1 MDDWRNAIAKELT
14 VLKGAINL
22 TIDGAWF
29 VQDQKA
35 NNGMSNDAQKCDEL
49 ICGMKSIVQTLSDYV
64 RLYLCNYMHEYLK
77 LQLMYNHCGCESST
91 CDYDPDAVVLPERN
105 TQESLSDAAIQLFIP
120 YAKILTGGNTL
131 DCKAAFPDSP
141 DCGQQKQS

>member
-1 MDDWRNAIAKELT
+1 MDNWRTAIAEELS

-35 NNGMSNDAQKCDEL
+35 NNGMNNDAQKCDEL

-64 RLYLCNYMHEYLK
+64 R
-77 LQLMYNHCGCESST
+77 S
-91 CDYDPDAVVLPERN
+91 
-105 TQESLSDAAIQLFIP
+105 I
-120 YAKILTGGNTL
+120 
-131 DCKAAFPDSP
+131 CKTT
-141 DCGQQKQS
+141 